1 MALTRIGPI
10 EAHVSW
16 DVGRSAPREIRWSRH
31 HLTVTGV
38 TSIRDERAAYP
49 AERGPRV
56 TFLLETTA
64 GQASVAFDGR
74 RRRWFVEG
82 LDPAA

>member
-1 MALTRIGPI
+1 MALIRITPI

-16 DVGRSAPREIRWSRH
+16 DADRDAPRQIRWSQRE
-31 HLTVTGV
+31 LTVTAV

-56 TFLLETTA
+56 TFLLETTG

>member
-1 MALTRIGPI
+1 MSLTRITPI
-10 EAHVSW
+10 EAHVRW
-16 DVGRSAPREIRWSRH
+16 DAGRAAPREIRWSRH
-31 HLTVTGV
+31 QLTVTGV

-56 TFLLETTA
+56 TFLLETTG

>member
-1 MALTRIGPI
+1 MALTCIAPI

-16 DVGRSAPREIRWSRH
+16 DAGRAAPREIRWSQH
-31 HLTVTGV
+31 QLTVTGV

-56 TFLLETTA
+56 TFLLETTG